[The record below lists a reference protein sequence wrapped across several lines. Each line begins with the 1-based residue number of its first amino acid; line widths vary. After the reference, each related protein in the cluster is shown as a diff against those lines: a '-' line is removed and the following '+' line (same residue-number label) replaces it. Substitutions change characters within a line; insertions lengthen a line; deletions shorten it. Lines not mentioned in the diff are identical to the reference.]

1 MTLCK
6 AVEEIHLETRFVFR
20 SMLKSTRSSI
30 HQDCAYRATCRE
42 LLYGSSRHVAKQGA
56 SSEVVRIVA
65 SLGTIADISAMPSK
79 ISSEIRGRDERTSP
93 HNELKKRPKVM
104 QSMAPCKYVRLVG
117 VSKFIC
123 DTMRSMAKPAKA
135 MSAISL

>member
-42 LLYGSSRHVAKQGA
+42 LLYGSLSILQTKALHQKWSGLLLRWVLLRIFLRCHQKFLLRL
-56 SSEVVRIVA
+56 EV
-65 SLGTIADISAMPSK
+65 
-79 ISSEIRGRDERTSP
+79 
-93 HNELKKRPKVM
+93 
-104 QSMAPCKYVRLVG
+104 
-117 VSKFIC
+117 
-123 DTMRSMAKPAKA
+123 A
-135 MSAISL
+135 MSALHPTTNLRKDPRLCKVWLRVNTFAWSVFRNSFVTPCVLWQSPLKQ